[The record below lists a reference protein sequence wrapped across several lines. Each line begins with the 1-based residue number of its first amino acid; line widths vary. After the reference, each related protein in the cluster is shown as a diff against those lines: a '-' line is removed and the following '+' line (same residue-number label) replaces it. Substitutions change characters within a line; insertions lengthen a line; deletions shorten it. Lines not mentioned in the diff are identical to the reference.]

1 MVQTASRKEAYAEI
15 FIKNGWKLK
24 KRQPNNPI
32 GFFIHCPILNFEKKI
47 LIRQI
52 FDEVRKISKFGWF
65 DMFLGSTL
73 GIGTKIILSKIDGFL
88 KGWILNITP
97 LKNSIDFHYAPLTYS
112 L

>member
-1 MVQTASRKEAYAEI
+1 M
-15 FIKNGWKLK
+15 
-24 KRQPNNPI
+24 
-32 GFFIHCPILNFEKKI
+32 
-47 LIRQI
+47 RQI

-97 LKNSIDFHYAPLTYS
+97 LKKWVINIQTMAYNGARMVVYVIPILKFRNSGMPNEPLPGYPS
-112 L
+112 CK